1 MLFPLISTR
10 IHGLLDYVYAIALI
24 AVLWISDF
32 SIYTDAPW
40 VMLVA
45 EICIVIFSLLTRY
58 EKGYVRVIPMRIHL
72 WLDILVGVLLITA
85 PYMLNFERNAKLP
98 YGVMGVL
105 IILLALLTKPVVSS
119 TSAYG
124 SALKKSSK

>member
-10 IHGLLDYVYAIALI
+10 IHGLLDYIYAIALI
-24 AVLWISDF
+24 VVLWVNNF

-45 EICIVIFSLLTRY
+45 EICIVIFSLLTKY
-58 EKGYVRVIPMRIHL
+58 EKGYIRLISMKIHL
-72 WLDILVGVLLITA
+72 WLDILVGALLIMT
-85 PYMLNFERNAKLP
+85 PYLLNFEQDAKLP
-98 YGVMGVL
+98 YTVMGAL
-105 IILLALLTKPVVSS
+105 IILLALLTKPAVSS

-124 SALKKSSK
+124 SALKRSRK

>member
-24 AVLWISDF
+24 AVLWICDF

-72 WLDILVGVLLITA
+72 WLDILVGILLITT
-85 PYMLNFERNAKLP
+85 PYMLDFERNAKLP
-98 YGVMGVL
+98 YAVMGGL
-105 IILLALLTKPVVSS
+105 IILLALLTKPAVSS

-124 SALKKSSK
+124 SAFKKSRK